1 MDDLVDV
8 VLRDEKA
15 LQQVLALAR
24 LFEVILRS
32 ARDELF
38 LEGKILVDD
47 VAQGQDFRLLLV
59 VHKRQHIDGKARL
72 HLRLG
77 KETV

>member
-1 MDDLVDV
+1 MNDLVDV

-24 LFEVILRS
+24 FFEVILRS

-38 LEGKILVDD
+38 LKGKILVDD
-47 VAQGQDFRLLLV
+47 MAQGQNLRLLLV
-59 VHKRQHIDGKARL
+59 VDERQHVDGKARL
-72 HLRLG
+72 KLRLG
-77 KETV
+77 EQAV

>member
-15 LQQVLALAR
+15 LQQVLTLAR
-24 LFEVILRS
+24 FFEVILRS

-47 VAQGQDFRLLLV
+47 VAQGQDLRLLLV

-72 HLRLG
+72 KLRLG
-77 KETV
+77 EQAV

>member
-1 MDDLVDV
+1 M
-8 VLRDEKA
+8 
-15 LQQVLALAR
+15 LALAR

-47 VAQGQDFRLLLV
+47 MAQGQNFRLLLV
-59 VHKRQHIDGKARL
+59 VDERQHVDGEARL
-72 HLRLG
+72 KLRLG
-77 KETV
+77 EQAV

>member
-1 MDDLVDV
+1 M
-8 VLRDEKA
+8 
-15 LQQVLALAR
+15 LALAR
-24 LFEVILRS
+24 FFEVILRS

-59 VHKRQHIDGKARL
+59 GDERQHVDGEARL
-72 HLRLG
+72 KLRLG
-77 KETV
+77 EQAV

>member
-24 LFEVILRS
+24 FFEVILRS
-32 ARDELF
+32 ARDKLF

-47 VAQGQDFRLLLV
+47 VAQGQDLRLLLV
-59 VHKRQHIDGKARL
+59 VHKRQHIDGEARL
-72 HLRLG
+72 
-77 KETV
+77 